1 MFHHDTNWFSAIFIA
16 FCGLFLFWE
25 QKTVGHS
32 NIENRFEKVLT
43 LRDVQNIDFP
53 GEKKQDLSYKRW
65 EEKEFLF
72 CLLMCLKIIQNL

>member
-1 MFHHDTNWFSAIFIA
+1 MFLYDTNWFSAIFIA

-25 QKTVGHS
+25 QKTVGQS

-43 LRDVQNIDFP
+43 LRDVQNIDFSLSR
-53 GEKKQDLSYKRW
+53 KKKNKTCLINA
-65 EEKEFLF
+65 EFLF